1 MKTFK
6 KYPLNVKAFLLSM
19 FLLFA
24 ATLLSGCASSHIH
37 EYEDIGTVKT
47 KNITFQC
54 DQHINQG
61 MLLPVDVIY
70 VTRYHMPRE
79 ITSIGPDKWFNSY
92 ERDNWVE
99 RQSLSLKGG
108 ETKELKLNKLWLKNT
123 KFLLVFAD
131 FKDVN
136 GPYSQQ
142 LIIDQTA
149 RKKEKI
155 LVLSRSMAFD
165 KPVEKGSV
173 SGYIF

>member
-1 MKTFK
+1 MKTLK
-6 KYPLNVKAFLLSM
+6 KYPLSAQAFFLFL

-24 ATLLSGCASSHIH
+24 ATLLSSCASSHIH

-47 KNITFQC
+47 KNITFKC

-108 ETKELKLNKLWLKNT
+108 ETRELKLNKLWLKNT
-123 KFLLVFAD
+123 KFLLVFTD

-149 RKKEKI
+149 SKKETI
-155 LVLSRSMAFD
+155 LVLPRSMAFD
-165 KPVEKGSV
+165 KPVEKGSA

>member
-24 ATLLSGCASSHIH
+24 ATLLSSCASSHIH

-70 VTRYHMPRE
+70 VTRYHIPR
-79 ITSIGPDKWFNSY
+79 
-92 ERDNWVE
+92 
-99 RQSLSLKGG
+99 Q
-108 ETKELKLNKLWLKNT
+108 TKPR
-123 KFLLVFAD
+123 V
-131 FKDVN
+131 
-136 GPYSQQ
+136 
-142 LIIDQTA
+142 
-149 RKKEKI
+149 
-155 LVLSRSMAFD
+155 
-165 KPVEKGSV
+165 
-173 SGYIF
+173 

>member
-1 MKTFK
+1 MKTIK
-6 KYPLNVKAFLLSM
+6 KYPLSVKAFSLSM

-24 ATLLSGCASSHIH
+24 ATLLNSCVFSRIH
-37 EYEDIGTVKT
+37 EREDIGKVKT
-47 KNITFQC
+47 KNITFKC

-92 ERDNWVE
+92 ERDNLVE

-108 ETKELKLNKLWLKNT
+108 ETRELKLNKLWLKNT
-123 KFLLVFAD
+123 KFLLVFTD

-142 LIIDQTA
+142 LIIDQTT

-155 LVLSRSMAFD
+155 LVLPRSLAFD
-165 KPVEKGSV
+165 R
-173 SGYIF
+173 

>member
-1 MKTFK
+1 MKTIK
-6 KYPLNVKAFLLSM
+6 KYPLSVKAFLLSL

-24 ATLLSGCASSHIH
+24 ATLLNSCASRVH
-37 EYEDIGTVKT
+37 EFEEIGTVKT
-47 KNITFQC
+47 KKITFKC

-92 ERDNWVE
+92 ERDNWIE

-123 KFLLVFAD
+123 KFLLVFTD

-136 GPYSQQ
+136 GSYSQQ
-142 LIIDQTA
+142 LVIDQTA
-149 RKKEKI
+149 RKRR
-155 LVLSRSMAFD
+155 RSWYCLD
-165 KPVEKGSV
+165 R
-173 SGYIF
+173 